1 MDSYLRDVYI
11 IIYSL
16 MCRSNREYNT
26 IALEFKI
33 TLHKRVL
40 ANVWFAQMLFLF
52 SSRHA

>member
-1 MDSYLRDVYI
+1 MDSYLRGVY
-11 IIYSL
+11 IYSL

-33 TLHKRVL
+33 ITVHKRVL